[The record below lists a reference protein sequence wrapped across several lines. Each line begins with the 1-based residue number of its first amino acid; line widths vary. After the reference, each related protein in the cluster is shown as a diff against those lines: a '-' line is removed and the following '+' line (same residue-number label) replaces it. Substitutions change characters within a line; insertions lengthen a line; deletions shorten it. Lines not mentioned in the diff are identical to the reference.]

1 MKGFGLSLLPERKDR
16 VSDELPVAAAERAVI
31 EQCHVFVLRLEKV
44 TLNQG
49 WFYRAVGRAKNVL
62 VVIVARF
69 QQKCAFVCLRQF
81 IILQAI
87 RRDGFGGSPKSLQQ
101 TFCARDFR

>member
-1 MKGFGLSLLPERKDR
+1 MKGFGLYLLPEGKDR

-49 WFYRAVGRAKNVL
+49 
-62 VVIVARF
+62 
-69 QQKCAFVCLRQF
+69 
-81 IILQAI
+81 
-87 RRDGFGGSPKSLQQ
+87 
-101 TFCARDFR
+101 